1 MQMKINLVGFDYT
14 DPSEVREINRNLY
27 ALLSTPAGTCAG
39 DRSYG
44 LDQDFV
50 SLPAPQAANL
60 LALELAEKIE
70 SYEPRVRFVEAECST
85 NSNGTLVAVIHVRP
99 SRQEDLDG

>member
-1 MQMKINLVGFDYT
+1 MQMKINLIGFDYM
-14 DPSEVREINRNLY
+14 DSSEVTEISRNLY
-27 ALLSTPAGTCAG
+27 ALISTPAGTCAG

-60 LALELAEKIE
+60 LALELAEKISIYE
-70 SYEPRVRFVEAECST
+70 SRAKFLEAKCST
-85 NSNGTLVAVIHVRP
+85 DGSGQLIAVIRIGP
-99 SRQEDLDG
+99 GEGQL

>member
-1 MQMKINLVGFDYT
+1 MQVKINLVGFDHQ
-14 DPSEVREINRNLY
+14 DPTLVEELSRNLY
-27 ALLSTPAGTCAG
+27 ALISTPAGTCAG

-60 LALELAEKIE
+60 LALELAEKI
-70 SYEPRVRFVEAECST
+70 SVYEPRVKFLEARCTADDSGKLIAVVRVGPGEGYI
-85 NSNGTLVAVIHVRP
+85 NG
-99 SRQEDLDG
+99 

>member
-1 MQMKINLVGFDYT
+1 MQMKINLIGFDYM
-14 DPSEVREINRNLY
+14 DSSEVREISRNLY
-27 ALLSTPAGTCAG
+27 ALISTPAGTCAG

-60 LALELAEKIE
+60 LALELAEKMEI
-70 SYEPRVRFVEAECST
+70 YEPRARFMGAQCNT
-85 NSNGTLVAVIHVRP
+85 DNNGRLVAVIRIGP
-99 SRQEDLDG
+99 GRGQS

>member
-1 MQMKINLVGFDYT
+1 MQMKINLIGFDYT
-14 DPSEVREINRNLY
+14 DPSEVKEISRNLY

-60 LALELAEKIE
+60 LALELAEKIGL
-70 SYEPRVRFVEAECST
+70 YEPRTKFLEVKCSADNSGRLIAVVRVGPGEGYE
-85 NSNGTLVAVIHVRP
+85 NG
-99 SRQEDLDG
+99 

>member
-1 MQMKINLVGFDYT
+1 MQMKINLVGFDYM
-14 DPSEVREINRNLY
+14 DSSEVTEISRNLY
-27 ALLSTPAGTCAG
+27 ALISTPAGTCAG

-60 LALELAEKIE
+60 LALELAEKIGV
-70 SYEPRVRFVEAECST
+70 YEPRAKFLEAKCSAD
-85 NSNGTLVAVIHVRP
+85 NSGRLVAVIRIGP
-99 SRQEDLDG
+99 GRGQS